1 MKAVILKKS
10 KLTIVKMNK
19 PIIGTEDILVKM
31 QSCGICG
38 SDVEK
43 VFGRYGQKSTKLG
56 HEISGV
62 ITNVGKKIS
71 GYKIGERVFV
81 HHHVPCYSC
90 HYCDNGNETMCDQY
104 NKTNIFPCGLSEFFL
119 VPKLNIKYGAIMK
132 IPNYITFE
140 QAAMIEP
147 LACCIR
153 SWKKFNVSKNYS
165 VSISGMGSTGIMHAM
180 LAKIYG
186 AKKIICIDTNEFRL
200 DFTKKLGLITIK
212 STDKE
217 RIKKIVKQTESRGID
232 IAIIAT
238 SNINAILDAI
248 QFIRKGGKIMLF
260 GVPEKHGHI
269 NIDINK
275 IYSKEISLM
284 TSYAASNKDI
294 IDALKLIK
302 SKKIEI
308 EKLITHRYSILES
321 HEAFIHARKGTK
333 SIKIMITN

>member
-217 RIKKIVKQTESRGID
+217 RIKK
-232 IAIIAT
+232 
-238 SNINAILDAI
+238 N
-248 QFIRKGGKIMLF
+248 
-260 GVPEKHGHI
+260 
-269 NIDINK
+269 
-275 IYSKEISLM
+275 SK
-284 TSYAASNKDI
+284 TNR
-294 IDALKLIK
+294 
-302 SKKIEI
+302 
-308 EKLITHRYSILES
+308 ITWNRYC
-321 HEAFIHARKGTK
+321 H
-333 SIKIMITN
+333 NCN